1 MTTETSDS
9 FTVVHANDLMTFR
22 VHMFQ
27 GHFIISKA
35 FKVGHFFKLFIS
47 FHLLF
52 PWLTLS

>member
-1 MTTETSDS
+1 MTAETSDS
-9 FTVVHANDLMTFR
+9 FTVVHANDLMTFH

-35 FKVGHFFKLFIS
+35 FKVSYFFLLFIS